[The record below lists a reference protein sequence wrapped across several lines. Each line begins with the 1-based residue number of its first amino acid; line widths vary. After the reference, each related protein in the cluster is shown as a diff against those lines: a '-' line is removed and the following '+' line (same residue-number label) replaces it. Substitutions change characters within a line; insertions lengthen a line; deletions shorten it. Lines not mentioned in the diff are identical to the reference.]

1 MTLSFSDTYR
11 LNNGI
16 EMPRHGFGVYK
27 LTDEARMRTA
37 LETAVDVGYRL
48 FDTASFYH
56 NEKRAW
62 RLFCVKR
69 LEKR

>member
-48 FDTASFYH
+48 FDTASF
-56 NEKRAW
+56 
-62 RLFCVKR
+62 LP
-69 LEKR
+69 

>member
-27 LTDEARMRTA
+27 LTD
-37 LETAVDVGYRL
+37 
-48 FDTASFYH
+48 
-56 NEKRAW
+56 
-62 RLFCVKR
+62 
-69 LEKR
+69 

>member
-27 LTDEARMRTA
+27 LTDELRWKPRWMSGIACLIRLHFTIMKKS
-37 LETAVDVGYRL
+37 LETFLRQA
-48 FDTASFYH
+48 A
-56 NEKRAW
+56 
-62 RLFCVKR
+62 
-69 LEKR
+69 